1 MITFAILAGHGD
13 RVRRPPAADAVRRPE
28 HRVGVPPPI
37 LVFDWPAL
45 AVSLS
50 AIMAASAIGLLA
62 ALRAL
67 LRSSVTS
74 VLRGEAE

>member
-1 MITFAILAGHGD
+1 MEP
-13 RVRRPPAADAVRRPE
+13 VC
-28 HRVGVPPPI
+28 HRVAEP
-37 LVFDWPAL
+37 LVAKGLVGETQIWLRARRLFEAGQITAAKTAL
-45 AVSLS
+45 
-50 AIMAASAIGLLA
+50 GLLA